1 MKLFSRMNFQMVRV
15 GLVASLIWTLVS
27 CAATGDPFQR
37 AEPIPGKA
45 SFYIY
50 RVRAMTGAAFSWDV
64 YLDDT
69 KVAELRHGG
78 YFYAPLSPGPH
89 TIAVKVHT
97 GLSLP
102 FSAEADQTYYFRLKA
117 STSFAEHRFAIERVD
132 ESLALYELSQM
143 KLPPSGT

>member
-1 MKLFSRMNFQMVRV
+1 MGTRILFPFAS
-15 GLVASLIWTLVS
+15 VASLIWTLVS

-78 YFYAPLSPGPH
+78 YFYAP
-89 TIAVKVHT
+89 
-97 GLSLP
+97 
-102 FSAEADQTYYFRLKA
+102 SAQDL
-117 STSFAEHRFAIERVD
+117 IP
-132 ESLALYELSQM
+132 LL
-143 KLPPSGT
+143 